1 MKQYLYGKQPVLTRI
16 KQNKEINHLFVLDT
30 PSHQEFLSLAK
41 KNHITYTLSTN
52 KELDKLINGN
62 HQGVIAEVMSYESV
76 SLNDVLQNIP
86 EDKKG
91 LLIMLDGVSDPH
103 NLGAI
108 MRTADAVGADGIIIK
123 KHGSVKLTSTVA
135 KVAAGAIETM
145 PVAMVTNLT
154 KTIDDLKKM
163 DYWIVGTDMK
173 NATYYREVDYTSN
186 IVVVV
191 GSEGDG
197 ISQLVKKQC
206 DFMVNI
212 PMHNVVSSLNVS
224 VATAV
229 ILYEILHQRRG

>member
-16 KQNKEINHLFVLDT
+16 KQDKEINHLFILDT

-41 KNHITYTLSTN
+41 KHHITYTLSTK
-52 KELDKLINGN
+52 KELDKLISGN
-62 HQGVIAEVMSYESV
+62 HQGVVAEVMSYESV
-76 SLNDVLQNIP
+76 SLNNVLQSIP
-86 EDKKG
+86 DGKKG

-123 KHGSVKLTSTVA
+123 KHGSAKLTSTVA

-154 KTIDDLKKM
+154 KTIDDLKKL

-212 PMHNVVSSLNVS
+212 PMQNVVSSLNVS

>member
-1 MKQYLYGKQPVLTRI
+1 MKQYLYGKQPILTRI
-16 KQNKEINHLFVLDT
+16 KQNKEINHLYVLDT
-30 PSHQEFLSLAK
+30 PSHQDLLNMAK
-41 KNHITYTLSTN
+41 KFHIPFTLST
-52 KELDKLINGN
+52 KKQLDKLVSGN
-62 HQGVIAEVMSYESV
+62 HQGVVAEVTSYESV
-76 SLNDVLQNIP
+76 ALTDVLKKIP
-86 EDKKG
+86 DDKKG

-135 KVAAGAIETM
+135 KVAAGAIETI

-154 KTIDDLKKM
+154 KTIDELKELG
-163 DYWIVGTDMK
+163 YWIVGTDME
-173 NATYYREVDYTSN
+173 NASYYREVDYTSN

-197 ISQLVKKQC
+197 ISQLVKRQC
-206 DFMVNI
+206 DFMVNL
-212 PMHNVVSSLNVS
+212 PMQNVVSFLNVS